1 MEFEVSCTDG
11 AARRGALRFERGV
24 VQTPAFMPV
33 GTHGAVRS
41 VTPEEVQDSGA
52 EMILGNTFHLM
63 LRPGTDIIRKH
74 GGLHAFMHW
83 PGPILTD
90 SGGYQVFSL
99 APWREVREEGVRFR
113 SPLNGDMVFLDPEA
127 SIAAQHDL
135 GADVIMAFDEC
146 TAHPA
151 TREQAQASMELSLRW
166 AARSRQAHG
175 EHAAALFGIGQGGMY
190 PDLRLECQQR
200 LQEIGFDGYAVGGLS
215 VGEPEAERNAV
226 LEAIVPHMPADRPR
240 YLMGVGRPQDMLAA
254 VLVGIDMFDCVIP
267 TRHARNGHLFTAQ
280 GVLKIRNRRYADD
293 AEPIEPGCACYTCQ
307 HFSRAYLR
315 HLDQSREILFSRLAT
330 LHNMHF
336 YQSFMKNIRQSIEA
350 KTLGSFAR
358 DWLEGHHEDGSGA

>member
-1 MEFEVSCTDG
+1 MEFSVSCMDG
-11 AARRGALRFERGV
+11 MARRGTLCFDRGI
-24 VQTPAFMPV
+24 VQTPTFMPV

-41 VTPEEVQDSGA
+41 VTPEEVRDSGT

-63 LRPGTDIIRKH
+63 LRPGTNIIRQH
-74 GGLHAFMHW
+74 GGLHSFMHW

-99 APWREVREEGVRFR
+99 APWRSVHEEGVRFR
-113 SPLNGDMVFLDPEA
+113 SPLNGDVVFLDPEA

-151 TREQAQASMELSLRW
+151 TREQARTSMELSLRW
-166 AARSRQAHG
+166 AERSRQAHG
-175 EHAAALFGIGQGGMY
+175 DHASALFGIGQGGMY

-200 LQEIGFDGYAVGGLS
+200 LQELGFEGYAVGGLS
-215 VGEPEAERNAV
+215 VGEPETERNAM
-226 LEAIVPHMPADRPR
+226 LEAIVPHLPADRPR
-240 YLMGVGRPQDMLAA
+240 YLMGIGRPEDILAA
-254 VLVGIDMFDCVIP
+254 VLAGIDMLDCVIP

-280 GVLKIRNRRYADD
+280 GVLKIRNSRYADD
-293 AEPIEPGCACYTCQ
+293 AEPIELGCACYTCRN
-307 HFSRAYLR
+307 FSRAYLR

-330 LHNMHF
+330 LHNIYF
-336 YQSFMKNIRQSIEA
+336 YQCFMEKIRQSIEA
-350 KTLGSFAR
+350 KSLDSFAR
-358 DWLEGHHEDGSGA
+358 VWLGKYHKDGSEA